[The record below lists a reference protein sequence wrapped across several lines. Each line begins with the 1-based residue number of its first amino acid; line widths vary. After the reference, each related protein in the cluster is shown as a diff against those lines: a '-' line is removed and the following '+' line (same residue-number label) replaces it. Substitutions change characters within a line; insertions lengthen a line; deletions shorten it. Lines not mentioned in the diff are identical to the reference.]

1 MAHAR
6 KSNMLSRRTLRLALA
21 FMLVG
26 AATLALIN
34 DNLLLS
40 RKVQA
45 AGFVVTNTNDSGAGS
60 LRQAI
65 LDANANGIGVVDTIS
80 FNIPGGGVKTIKPAS
95 PLPVITTPTTIDGYT
110 QPGASANTL
119 AIGDNAVLLIELDGT
134 NAGTGISAVGLSIK
148 AVNCTIRGVV
158 INRFDPAGSG
168 TGINI
173 DGANAKVEGNF
184 IGIDA
189 SGQVALGNSHGVSF
203 DGNGK
208 NCLIGGLNPAARNV
222 ISANTTHGV
231 VISSSTSNDNTV
243 QGNYIGT
250 DASGTKD
257 LGNKNYGVR
266 TQSSFKTTIGG
277 TTPAAR
283 NVLSGND
290 QHGIGLGP
298 GGGNHVVQGNYIGV
312 QADGQSPL
320 PNTQNGITIS
330 TPGNTIGGTVVG
342 AGNLIAYNG
351 FSGVHVSNLAS
362 AIGNAILGN
371 STFLN
376 KGYGIHLG
384 ISGVILNDD
393 GDADTGP
400 NNRQNFPTL
409 SSAISTGGAA
419 SVTAT
424 LNSNPNTQFRI
435 EVFACDACDTL
446 SGQGRTFVGATNL
459 STDSSGN
466 AVQNF
471 ALTSFVP
478 PGTNLT
484 ATATS
489 ASNDTSMFSPC
500 QQVTAA
506 PAGTLQFSTATYSAG
521 ESSGSATITVTR
533 TGGTS
538 SAVSVEYYTGSPSA
552 ATVNVDYK
560 YTSGILNWADG
571 DSASKT
577 FSVPIINDDNDEPDE
592 TVDLLLFGAAGGAT
606 LGSQTTA
613 KLVIVDDDAS
623 VPEFNFSN
631 PDLGVTEELGATT
644 VTVIRSG
651 DTSGPASVDY
661 STVDDKAVQKHDYEF
676 AAGTLSF
683 AAGETSKTITLLI
696 NEDAHLEGNETFKVA
711 LSNPAGATLGATSTT
726 FVAIVDDMP
735 ESPMTPIDDA
745 ESFVY
750 THYHDFL
757 NREPD
762 ADGLAFWTNEI
773 ASCGNDAQCIEGKRN
788 NVSAAFFLSIEFQ
801 ETGYLLHLLQKE
813 SFASMP
819 RYAEFMRDLQEV
831 SRGVIVKAPGWEQK
845 LAANQQ
851 QFAEQ
856 WVNRPAFKAA
866 YDGMSNAAYVNA
878 LLANAG
884 IVPPQPERDAL
895 VTALDTANQTRA
907 AVLLEVAANTAFRQQ
922 EQNSAFVLMQY
933 FGYLRRDPDSG
944 PDSDLTGYYFWLS
957 KLNAF
962 NGDYQQAEMVKAFL
976 TSIEYRQR
984 FGQ

>member
-1 MAHAR
+1 
-6 KSNMLSRRTLRLALA
+6 MLSRRTLRLALA